1 MHRRNLVAAALV
13 AGAFCVPAWAQ
24 SDVIQ
29 VAHIYSKTG
38 PLDAYGTP
46 TQIGRMMGLDSSC
59 VIFSIVM
66 VSSPLSSSRMS
77 CSLKPSVASSSM
89 RCEDS
94 DFLSRS

>member
-1 MHRRNLVAAALV
+1 MASVSAPSMRY
-13 AGAFCVPAWAQ
+13 F
-24 SDVIQ
+24 
-29 VAHIYSKTG
+29 
-38 PLDAYGTP
+38 TP
-46 TQIGRMMGLDSSC
+46 TSVSRVSMWMSLARRSSAVKMMVSTSRMIGLDSSW